1 MVSSLFSVLA
11 CVFVNGCYTHLLL
24 NIDSS
29 GCSINVSCIILDS
42 RWRMKRIQEKSINRV
57 CIELLYFGRSNAFL
71 FISYFNY
78 NFHLVVVLF
87 VVMWPI

>member
-29 GCSINVSCIILDS
+29 SCSINFSCIILDS
-42 RWRMKRIQEKSINRV
+42 RWRVKRIQEKSINRV
-57 CIELLYFGRSNAFL
+57 CIELLYFGRSNTFL
-71 FISYFNY
+71 FIYL
-78 NFHLVVVLF
+78 FHIVVVLF
-87 VVMWPI
+87 VVM